1 MADWAT
7 ISSLATAGGTLVLA
21 AATYSAVRSS
31 NRSARIA
38 ERAIQVGMRPVIMSS
53 RIQDPAEKVGWFDSH
68 WAKVPGG
75 GAYAEESDGNIYIA
89 ASVRNVGDGIAVI
102 QGWCPYVGLDPDRP
116 RPEPGEFRRQ
126 TRDLY
131 IPPGDVGFWQAAI
144 RDEGDV
150 EYQPLLTAIKGRER
164 LTVDLLYTDNEGA
177 QRAISRLGL
186 FPREES
192 GWTCTIARVW
202 NLDRRDPR

>member
-38 ERAIQVGMRPVIMSS
+38 ERAIEVGMRPVIMAS
-53 RIQDPAEKVGWFDSH
+53 RFQDPPEKVGWQDDH
-68 WAKVPGG
+68 WAKVPGA
-75 GAYAEESDGNIYIA
+75 GAHAEEDGGNIYLA

-102 QGWCPYVGLDPDRP
+102 QGWRPYGEWLDATRP
-116 RPEPGEFRRQ
+116 HPEPDAFRRQ

-131 IPPGDVGFWQAAI
+131 IPPGDVGFWQGAI
-144 RDEGDV
+144 RDHDDD
-150 EYQPLLTAIKGRER
+150 EYFPVLTAIKGRER
-164 LTVDLLYTDNEGA
+164 LTVDLLYSDHRRWATCDQPVGDA
-177 QRAISRLGL
+177 SGPGRGL
-186 FPREES
+186 DLR
-192 GWTCTIARVW
+192 
-202 NLDRRDPR
+202 DRPGLEP